1 VAVVVLVAAVVAV
14 VMVRRDGT
22 PRYRTVAAAVGD
34 VAAQLVTTGTVTPL
48 GQANLSFAIAG
59 EVTSVTA
66 TVGQQVAAGT
76 VLATVDTTALDAQVA
91 QANSQLA
98 SAEAR
103 LAADRDGQTG
113 ASTGSAAGA
122 AGPAGAGGT
131 VAPAAFTGSGQ
142 AGAAARTVPAA
153 AAGGTGGSSAPGGT
167 GGSASPGGGSGPA
180 AGGQA
185 GSSGPGS
192 GASAQ
197 VAAAQQAVKD
207 AQDKVVGDQ
216 KTVDGALTA
225 AKHDLD
231 AETAACAP
239 ILALDPAA
247 LAAPAKAGA
256 ASGGAGANDAA
267 PGSSGSGSPAASP
280 TGGSGVAG
288 SGTGGSGVA
297 GSGAGG
303 SGAAGSGT
311 DGAVSGSGDS
321 APPTGDRGSHGRAGS
336 GSGKATSSATPAA
349 YIQAKPTPSP
359 ADALQACQAALTTV
373 LADQQ
378 AVAKAQATLAS
389 DEAALDSAV
398 GGLVD
403 SALQAANAG
412 KGGGATSGTSAAE
425 QPGAGDS
432 GAASPSAGGGGTG
445 ARTAG
450 GGTAGGGS
458 AGGGAGGGATG
469 GAART
474 PGVSA
479 AGAAPAAGAQRPGGA
494 STGGAKQAPSASQ
507 LAADQ
512 AAVDSAQ
519 ASLDSAR
526 QNLAQASLVAP
537 TAGIVGAVSV
547 TVGQQVAAR
556 ASAPQIVV
564 LGQGVDQV
572 VTQVGE
578 SDIGRVRPG
587 DAATVTPDGQPAPLP
602 GTVVA
607 VGLLPSGTGSPVT
620 YPVTIGLTGT
630 PPALPAG
637 SGASVALTVASAT
650 GVLTVPTSAVHTD
663 PSGTSVTVLR
673 DGAATPVPVALG
685 AVGAGRTQIVSGL
698 QAGDAVVLADLTQPL
713 PSAGTAGLRGLGG
726 GQGGPAR
733 GTGGG

>member
-66 TVGQQVAAGT
+66 SVGQQVAAGT

-122 AGPAGAGGT
+122 AGPAGAGGA

-153 AAGGTGGSSAPGGT
+153 AAGGPGGSSAPGGT

-216 KTVDGALTA
+216 KAVDGALTA

-256 ASGGAGANDAA
+256 ESGGAGANDAA

-280 TGGSGVAG
+280 TGGSGAAG
-288 SGTGGSGVA
+288 SGTGGSGAA

-321 APPTGDRGSHGRAGS
+321 APTGDRGSHGRAGS

-349 YIQAKPTPSP
+349 YVQAKPTPSP

-403 SALQAANAG
+403 RALQAANAG

-432 GAASPSAGGGGTG
+432 GAASPSAGGGTG
-445 ARTAG
+445 ARTA
-450 GGTAGGGS
+450 AGGS
-458 AGGGAGGGATG
+458 AGGGATG

-479 AGAAPAAGAQRPGGA
+479 AGAAPAAGAQRAGGA

-537 TAGIVGAVSV
+537 TAGTVGAVSV